1 MKKIAQNR
9 DETSLCTD
17 EGAILREEGTILTKV
32 DACTNGIAAYSD
44 KKSVSARR

>member
-9 DETSLCTD
+9 DETSFCTD

-32 DACTNGIAAYSD
+32 DTSTND
-44 KKSVSARR
+44 VTT